1 MSRQWLNPCPWE
13 PMIFVVFPINSLL
26 KANMEISV
34 PEEYLYAGVF
44 AITGYIFAVWTYS
57 TIN

>member
-1 MSRQWLNPCPWE
+1 ML
-13 PMIFVVFPINSLL
+13 FVVFPINSLL

-44 AITGYIFAVWTYS
+44 AITGYIFAVWTYR